1 MYIQQVVNMSCENS
15 YISTI
20 YPSFNTFRAIEFV
33 EPEKELSITLAK
45 IDFAINEL
53 PYPLDEIPLDRLIE
67 LITNLQK
74 IILLDTDLASLF
86 STFFRTRLDK
96 IINDVVIESIFNGGY
111 KGIYFLPNNDCLTK
125 VDTLLR
131 LVYDLNNPLN
141 ATSPCTSFVSEATTI
156 QLLRC
161 LKSAQISLLEYISD
175 KPRSDSISD
184 SILNS
189 KLAIT
194 YKKQLKLF
202 QGTNEQYEYIYLKI
216 VLINRL
222 LNMVEEIC
230 NPSFEVFDYFYELLK
245 EDVITDTNA
254 FCAELMLVMA
264 HFRQI
269 VDGVQIK
276 NAIYYEEFMNIRHC
290 LKLIITTIHGK
301 QDPSLES
308 DKEFSKLL
316 VLYIQIFQKNK
327 VATIAKEIS
336 TSYNSSKKTVLKSS
350 QKNRHVDNTNYKYH
364 LAKVP
369 KEPEWVKNFY
379 DIKANNETQLQV
391 TKDIVYKEVSS
402 EYNTNNNHKNTVK
415 QGFRSKVRNIWT
427 ASLLKHRKAGHN
439 ECKKCKFFPL
449 HYLYHNHENETY
461 IV

>member
-1 MYIQQVVNMSCENS
+1 MSCENS

-20 YPSFNTFRAIEFV
+20 YPSFHTFRAIEFV
-33 EPEKELSITLAK
+33 EPEKELSINLAK
-45 IDFAINEL
+45 IDFAIYEL
-53 PYPLDEIPLDRLIE
+53 PYPLNEIPLDCLIE
-67 LITNLQK
+67 LLTNLQR
-74 IILLDTDLASLF
+74 IVLLNPDLTSLF
-86 STFFRTRLDK
+86 TTFFRTRLDK
-96 IINDVVIESIFNGGY
+96 IINDVIIESIFNSGY

-125 VDTLLR
+125 VETLLR

-141 ATSPCTSFVSEATTI
+141 STSPCISFVSEGITI

-161 LKSAQISLLEYISD
+161 LKSTQISLLEHISD

-189 KLAIT
+189 KLTTT
-194 YKKQLKLF
+194 YKKQLKVF
-202 QGTNEQYEYIYLKI
+202 QRTNEQYEYIYLKI

-230 NPSFEVFDYFYELLK
+230 NPSFEVFDYFYELLQH
-245 EDVITDTNA
+245 DIITDTNA
-254 FCAELMLVMA
+254 FCTELMLVMA

-276 NAIYYEEFMNIRHC
+276 NAIFYEEFMNIRHC

-301 QDPSLES
+301 QNLSLES

-327 VATIAKEIS
+327 VATIAKETR

-350 QKNRHVDNTNYKYH
+350 QKNCNVDNANYKYH
-364 LAKVP
+364 LAKGP

-379 DIKANNETQLQV
+379 DIKANNETQLQI
-391 TKDIVYKEVSS
+391 TKEIVYKEVSS
-402 EYNTNNNHKNTVK
+402 EYNTNNDQKNMVK
-415 QGFRSKVRNIWT
+415 QGFRSKMRNIWAT
-427 ASLLKHRKAGHN
+427 SLLRYRKAGLN
-439 ECKKCKFFPL
+439 ECKKCKFLPL
-449 HYLYHNHENETY
+449 HYLYHKYENETY
-461 IV
+461 IE